1 MSLCQFLILFRSK
14 SKGSLRLTDC
24 PSLTPGSHS
33 LLVLTSFPTT
43 RQPPASPASPASP
56 QPSTQPL
63 TLPGVVRGVGRGLW
77 EPGIQLLCCE
87 NATGAGASGTVV
99 VNSTVQLFASLN
111 IQCCQ
116 CGFCIGADF
125 ILFILKFCDSTFSR
139 DSLFYRLM

>member
-1 MSLCQFLILFRSK
+1 MSRNLSRESLFKEPCEKYLQPQLYKRPRSAAHVDWAPQ
-14 SKGSLRLTDC
+14 SLRR
-24 PSLTPGSHS
+24 PREPG
-33 LLVLTSFPTT
+33 LGGACTM
-43 RQPPASPASPASP
+43 
-56 QPSTQPL
+56 
-63 TLPGVVRGVGRGLW
+63 GVGRGLW